1 MSQFELVDDYL
12 TNRMDGA
19 AKSEFEQRM
28 ETDPQLK
35 AEVNMQKS
43 IIEGVKHA
51 RVTELK
57 AMLNNVPIGGG
68 TASVVTG
75 KVVIATISA
84 GIIGTALYF
93 GLRTNPTIAPSVQNE
108 VPATEESI
116 TITPEEEKLSSV
128 DEKATDIESTTATA
142 EESKT
147 EITKEKEKT
156 SSVRKMT
163 KPKVASPKVD
173 VMDLTKDMTTG
184 KSSDSEA
191 TSTANK
197 PNVSA
202 PSIEVEVDKSNT
214 TYPYHYQF
222 RDSKLVLYGPFDASL
237 YEILEINGGT
247 HALFL
252 YYKDSYYNL
261 DKNQGTIAPLIM
273 IRDLELLQKLK
284 KYRNKN

>member
-68 TASVVTG
+68 ATSIVTG
-75 KVVIATISA
+75 KIIIATISA

-93 GLRTNPTIAPSVQNE
+93 GLRTNPATETSVQTE
-108 VPATEESI
+108 APATEESI
-116 TITPEEEKLSSV
+116 TATPAEEKLSSV
-128 DEKATDIESTTATA
+128 DEKATAIESTTNS

-147 EITKEKEKT
+147 DVAQEKEKT

-163 KPKVASPKVD
+163 KPKVATPKVD
-173 VMDLTKDMTTG
+173 VMDLTEDMNNS
-184 KSSDSEA
+184 KSIDSEA
-191 TSTANK
+191 TSPVNK

-202 PSIEVEVDKSNT
+202 PSIEVELDKSNT
-214 TYPYHYQF
+214 TYPFHYQF
-222 RDSKLVLYGPFDASL
+222 KDSKLVLYGPFDASL
-237 YEILEINGGT
+237 YEIIEINGGT
-247 HALFL
+247 HAVFL

-261 DKNQGTIAPLIM
+261 DKNQGTIVPLIM